1 MNKSTDELKK
11 QIVLNEIYID
21 NLIKNIGKIKNNKK
35 LDKRLYK
42 ALEFYK
48 QTQIECEKN
57 NLYK

>member
-1 MNKSTDELKK
+1 MDKSTDELKK

-21 NLIKNIGKIKNNKK
+21 NLISKIGKIKNNKK

-42 ALEFYK
+42 VLESYK

-57 NLYK
+57 NLYN

>member
-1 MNKSTDELKK
+1 MDKSTDELKK

-21 NLIKNIGKIKNNKK
+21 NLISKIGKIKNNKK

>member
-1 MNKSTDELKK
+1 MDKSTDELKK

-21 NLIKNIGKIKNNKK
+21 NLISKIGKIKYNKK

-42 ALEFYK
+42 VLEFYK
-48 QTQIECEKN
+48 QTQIHCEKN

>member
-1 MNKSTDELKK
+1 MDKSTDELKK

-21 NLIKNIGKIKNNKK
+21 NLISKIGKIKNNKK

-42 ALEFYK
+42 VLESYK